1 MIQGGFLLPVMLL
14 LTILLA
20 LIPLA
25 GIVWIVITKSLTSV
39 DGLFMSLI
47 LLIIS
52 GIFLFNIFLE
62 LKVRGW
68 FAFLDKKK
76 ASSPKE
82 PPAAPAG

>member
-1 MIQGGFLLPVMLL
+1 MLL
-14 LTILLA
+14 LSILLA

-25 GIVWIVITKSLTSV
+25 GISWIVVTKSLTSV

-47 LLIIS
+47 LLTIS
-52 GIFLFNIFLE
+52 GIFLLNIFLE

-76 ASSPKE
+76 AATPKE